1 MLVFIAFGYLAWIA
15 FLLAL
20 MLLSGIVWALCN
32 LALGMSYLIHGP
44 SRKKRAPAARP
55 APPQVQRRPPAL
67 PRATPPAPQTTQ
79 QRPVQIKASSE
90 IWPKWTPSHR
100 RYVDEELALW
110 QEQFDA
116 LIASSQARLRID

>member
-20 MLLSGIVWALCN
+20 LLLSGIVWALCN
-32 LALGMSYLIHGP
+32 LALGISYLIHGP
-44 SRKKRAPAARP
+44 SQEKRAPAARP
-55 APPQVQRRPPAL
+55 APPQVQRRPPA
-67 PRATPPAPQTTQ
+67 PPAIPPAPGRTQ
-79 QRPVQIKASSE
+79 QRQVQSKASSE
-90 IWPKWTPSHR
+90 IWPKWTPAHR

-116 LIASSQARLRID
+116 LLSDRQARLRID